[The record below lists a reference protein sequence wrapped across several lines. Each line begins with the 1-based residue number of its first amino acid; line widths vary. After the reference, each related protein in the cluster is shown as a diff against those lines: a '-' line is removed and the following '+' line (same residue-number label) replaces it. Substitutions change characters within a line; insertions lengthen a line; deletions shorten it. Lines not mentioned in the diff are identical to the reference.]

1 MEAFITSGGVTVLIV
16 VFMAAQSAVILW
28 RRRKVQPLS
37 ATAFDLAAT
46 IFPGLFIVLALHAAL
61 TGAHWMWTAG
71 FLLASWPA
79 HQFDLWRRGL
89 WDRPLERA
97 RETGKSK
104 APRPV

>member
-1 MEAFITSGGVTVLIV
+1 MEAFITSGGVTLLIL

-28 RRRKVQPLS
+28 RRRKLAPLS
-37 ATAFDLAAT
+37 ATAVDLAAT

-61 TGAHWMWTAG
+61 IGAHWMWIAG

-89 WDRPLERA
+89 WSRPLERG
-97 RETGKSK
+97 RETGKSGVR
-104 APRPV
+104 RPA

>member
-1 MEAFITSGGVTVLIV
+1 METFITSGGVTVLIV
-16 VFMAAQSAVILW
+16 VFMAAQSAAILW
-28 RRRKVQPLS
+28 RRRNMRPLS
-37 ATAFDLAAT
+37 ATALDLAAT

-61 TGAHWMWTAG
+61 TGAHWMWIAG

-89 WDRPLERA
+89 WNRTLERPP
-97 RETGKSK
+97 ETGKAE